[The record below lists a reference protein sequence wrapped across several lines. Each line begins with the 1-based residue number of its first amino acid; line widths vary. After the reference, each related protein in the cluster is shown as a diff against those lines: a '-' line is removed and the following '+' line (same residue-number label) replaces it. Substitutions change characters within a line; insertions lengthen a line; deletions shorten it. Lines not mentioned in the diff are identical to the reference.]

1 MTSSLAHGVRITDAK
16 DYAHVFKKGFHT
28 QSRFWK
34 VVASDSGKSF
44 SRFGL
49 AISKKQYKRAVD
61 RNLFKRIAR
70 ETFRNNQD
78 DLESIDFVIMAK
90 KSARTDNKEMTKDLL
105 SLLKNVKNKVQS
117 K

>member
-1 MTSSLAHGVRITDAK
+1 MTSSLANSVRISDAK
-16 DYAHVFKKGFHT
+16 DYAHVFKKGYHT

-34 VVASDSGKSF
+34 VITSDSGKSF
-44 SRFGL
+44 SRLGL
-49 AISKKQYKRAVD
+49 AISKKQYKKAVD

-78 DLESIDFVIMAK
+78 DLESIDFVIIVK
-90 KSARTDNKEMTKDLL
+90 KSSCTDNKKMTKDLL